1 MRKIALVML
10 LALLGGQL
18 ALAEDESVADKAGKG
33 VKKAG
38 EATGNAI
45 EKGVKATGNGLK
57 KGAEATGRGLEK
69 AGKWIQNK
77 THTSDNK

>member
-1 MRKIALVML
+1 MLLVML
-10 LALLGGQL
+10 GSQV
-18 ALAEDESVADKAGKG
+18 ALAEDESVPQKAGKG

-38 EATGNAI
+38 DATGRAI
-45 EKGVKATGNGLK
+45 ERGVDATGKGLK

-77 THTSDNK
+77 THTGDDHKSDDKK